1 MVRLACLKS
10 LELSHGIAANMQN
23 TFLDFCDMQ
32 MVHCASRRAQSA
44 PCLKASRRQR
54 KRIANSVEA
63 ANWWHLQLAS
73 TTTATTASTTTAS
86 TTTASM
92 TTASTTTA
100 STTTAFTAT
109 SSTTTASMTTA
120 SMTTASTAA
129 AKIAKIAGK
138 RGKHSVLVLP
148 GVWTKWK
155 RKERKKHSGEDD
167 DAVLAAATHEV
178 REAEHEKWLEEFG
191 KDYVFSDDDWD
202 SDSSDGAADCRQ
214 QMPQMPSAKWCTPPP
229 PPPMDPFLM
238 INGSWRYT
246 FVPMDPPFAMLQP

>member
-1 MVRLACLKS
+1 
-10 LELSHGIAANMQN
+10 
-23 TFLDFCDMQ
+23 
-32 MVHCASRRAQSA
+32 
-44 PCLKASRRQR
+44 
-54 KRIANSVEA
+54 
-63 ANWWHLQLAS
+63 
-73 TTTATTASTTTAS
+73 
-86 TTTASM
+86 
-92 TTASTTTA
+92 
-100 STTTAFTAT
+100 
-109 SSTTTASMTTA
+109 
-120 SMTTASTAA
+120 MTTASTAT

-138 RGKHSVLVLP
+138 RGKHRFLVLP
-148 GVWTKWK
+148 GVSTKWK
-155 RKERKKHSGEDD
+155 RKERKEYSGEDD